1 MRRYEVC
8 VIGSVLGF
16 DRALHG
22 KLTER
27 QSGNQIYPRTST
39 VGIVVV
45 IMVTA
50 VVMVDGQGVLAP
62 FSRCPPAFDG
72 TTNLL
77 I

>member
-1 MRRYEVC
+1 MC
-8 VIGSVLGF
+8 VVGSVLGF

-22 KLTER
+22 KLTEQ
-27 QSGNQIYPRTST
+27 QSDNQIYPRTST

-45 IMVTA
+45 IVVTA
-50 VVMVDGQGVLAP
+50 VVMVDGQGVLVP
-62 FSRCPPAFDG
+62 LTRCPLAFDG